1 MTNLFWGEPMEIE
14 SYAMIIIPM
23 IMWIS
28 AQIIKFILYS
38 VKNGIDW
45 KYLFEYGHMPSSHTS
60 CMTSLI
66 FVIGY
71 YNGINSAL
79 FAITLTVGLITIYDA
94 LKLRTYIGDYG
105 KTINQVIRDSGLKT
119 DSYPKLKER
128 VGHTLSEV
136 LSGGTLGLAG
146 SALLIQIF
154 KHFS

>member
-1 MTNLFWGEPMEIE
+1 MQQLTSQLTGLE

-23 IMWIS
+23 IMWMS
-28 AQIIKFILYS
+28 AQIIKFVLYS
-38 VKNGIDW
+38 IKNGIDW

-71 YNGINSAL
+71 YNGVESAL

-94 LKLRTYIGDYG
+94 LKLRMYIGDYG
-105 KTINQVIRDSGLKT
+105 KTINRVIKDSGLKANG
-119 DSYPKLKER
+119 YPKLKER

-136 LSGGTLGLAG
+136 VSGGILGLAG
-146 SALLIQIF
+146 SALLTQLF
-154 KHFS
+154 KYLP